1 MATVDEL
8 ARDVLASIDTD
19 VNAIAAAKWI
29 DNRYKEMVAKVK
41 FRHLRKVGELLLNAV
56 YNTGTAAVDR
66 GSTTVTGYDDAD
78 GDSTE
83 WATTPST
90 SPYEF
95 WFFRARSAWYNVS
108 TVTDDDTLDL
118 ATAFAEDDVDYDA
131 TTGLGGAYNL
141 VRRYYPLA
149 SDARW
154 FGDFYMTRLRRTL
167 ALISLTEM
175 DILHPGR
182 TLVGSIPSHV
192 CQIGIDATNS
202 YPMVEIYPPPTNTEI
217 IHYVYSA
224 LPTTLSISSTIPP
237 VIDAYTLK
245 AGVLIDLY
253 RHEKARALRKGNVE
267 AAAVWRN
274 DEMVQNAK
282 WDLAIKDAI
291 RTSRGADDITLILEM
306 FRGVP
311 MGRGEQ
317 RTAHDYI
324 NDNWDWSR

>member
-41 FRHLRKVGELLLNAV
+41 FRHLRAVGELSLPGV
-56 YNTGTAAVDR
+56 YDTGTLSVTR
-66 GSTTVTGYDDAD
+66 GATAIT
-78 GDSTE
+78 GDSTQFSTDVTAAGGAE
-83 WATTPST
+83 YCFIRPS
-90 SPYEF
+90 
-95 WFFRARSAWYNVS
+95 SAWYKFATPGS
-108 TVTDDDTLDL
+108 ETSITLSS
-118 ATAFAEDDVDYDA
+118 AFAEA
-131 TTGLGGAYNL
+131 TVSDGAYHI
-141 VRRYYPLA
+141 VKRHHALA

-154 FGDFYMTRLRRTL
+154 IGDFYMTRLRRTL
-167 ALISLTEM
+167 SLISLDEM

-192 CQIGIDATNS
+192 CQVGVDSNG
-202 YPMVEIYPPPTNTEI
+202 YLMVEVYPPPEDNEI
-217 IHYVYSA
+217 IHYIYLK
-224 LPTTLSISSTIPP
+224 LPTDLSISSTIPP